1 MSSKVPVDQASPQI
15 TEPMQTPEEMVSTG
29 NDTIAK
35 INASA
40 NIANASEVAANVK
53 AWATVNTALDTNNKA
68 KANAK
73 AQLQQT
79 ETAEPALV
87 RRWKVRRDMVLTA
100 IKSFGDG
107 SKQAVQGFN
116 VEVAQRQVKPLAV
129 LPENLRA
136 LKKPQ
141 PTYANVRWDKVP
153 GAHGYVLQHCT
164 NTADP
169 TTYSAPINLSEAR
182 YHLSGQTPG
191 TTVWFRVAA
200 CDSALPNGQTA
211 FTAWVPVVVIG

>member
-1 MSSKVPVDQASPQI
+1 MSNRVPVDQANPQI
-15 TEPMQTPEEMVSTG
+15 NEPMVTAEEMVQAGS
-29 NDTIAK
+29 DTIAK
-35 INASA
+35 INTSV
-40 NIANASEVAANVK
+40 NIATASEVAANVK

-73 AQLQQT
+73 ALLQQA

-87 RRWKVRRDMVLTA
+87 RRWKVRRNMVLTS

-116 VEVAQRQVKPLAV
+116 VDVEQKQAAPLAV
-129 LPENLRA
+129 VPLNLHA
-136 LKKPQ
+136 MKKPK
-141 PTYANVRWDKVP
+141 PTYASVRWDPTP
-153 GAHGYVLQHCT
+153 GAHGYLLQHCT

-169 TTYSAPINLSEAR
+169 TTFSAAISVSGAR
-182 YHLSGQTPG
+182 YQLTGQTPG

-200 CDSALPNGQTA
+200 CDSALPNGQTP
-211 FTAWVPVVVIG
+211 FSAWVPVVVIG